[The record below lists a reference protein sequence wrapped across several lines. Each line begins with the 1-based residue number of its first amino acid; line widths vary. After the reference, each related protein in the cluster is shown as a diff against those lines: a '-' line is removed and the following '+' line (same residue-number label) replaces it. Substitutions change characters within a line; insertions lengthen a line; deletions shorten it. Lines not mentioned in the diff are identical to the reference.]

1 MELPFQSW
9 TPLALIGP
17 AHFLISSATNLAR
30 YSGDCRSGPARSEP
44 IALSRSFMTGVFMA
58 ATAAAWRLRTTGSGV
73 PFGRNKAYQLG
84 MSKSVRPC
92 SSADGRSGKLAERF
106 LLRIASVLMVLLAY
120 CGITVG
126 ALGH

>member
-9 TPLALIGP
+9 TPLARIGR
-17 AHFLISSATNLAR
+17 ADFLISSATKLAR

-58 ATAAAWRLRTTGSGV
+58 ATAAALSFRTIGSGV
-73 PFGRNKAYQLG
+73 PFGTNKAYQLG
-84 MSKSVRPC
+84 MSKPVRPC
-92 SSADGRSGKLAERF
+92 SCADGRSGKLAERF
-106 LLRIASVLMVLLAY
+106 LLRIASVLILLLAY
-120 CGITVG
+120 CGITVV